1 MISKLNN
8 ISIKGIQTVVP
19 KNEIDLRKFEFNN
32 FDLNKIIST
41 TGIQKVRYADSK
53 TTSSDLNTYAAKL
66 LIDKL
71 DIDKNEIDAIINV
84 SQTPDYLMP
93 QTSNIIQKNL
103 DINENCICL
112 DLNIG
117 CPGYIYGLHQA
128 SMLIHTNS
136 CKNVLLLA
144 GDTNS
149 KIINDKDKALKL
161 VFGDAGSATIISSG
175 NNDIFFNIYN
185 DGQQFNKLIVKDG
198 AFRNPINN
206 YSHIETCDVEGNI
219 RSPKDL
225 YMDGFGIFN
234 FVLKKVPKLIQE
246 IMEISNLDE
255 NQIDYFLLHQ
265 ANKFMIER
273 LTKKMNISPIKVPIE
288 IKNYGNTGP
297 SSIPLLL
304 SSMFEKNDIYKL
316 NKKNKFCLAGFGVGL
331 SWGSCIT
338 DFNETNF
345 NETKVYE

>member
-1 MISKLNN
+1 
-8 ISIKGIQTVVP
+8 
-19 KNEIDLRKFEFNN
+19 
-32 FDLNKIIST
+32 
-41 TGIQKVRYADSK
+41 
-53 TTSSDLNTYAAKL
+53 
-66 LIDKL
+66 
-71 DIDKNEIDAIINV
+71 
-84 SQTPDYLMP
+84 MP
-93 QTSNIIQKNL
+93 QTSNVIQKNL
-103 DINENCICL
+103 EINENCICL

-117 CPGYIYGLHQA
+117 CTGYIYGLHQA
-128 SMLIHTNS
+128 SMLIHTKS

-185 DGQQFNKLIVKDG
+185 DGQQFDKLIVKDG

-246 IMEISNLDE
+246 IMEISNL
-255 NQIDYFLLHQ
+255 
-265 ANKFMIER
+265 K
-273 LTKKMNISPIKVPIE
+273 
-288 IKNYGNTGP
+288 
-297 SSIPLLL
+297 
-304 SSMFEKNDIYKL
+304 
-316 NKKNKFCLAGFGVGL
+316 
-331 SWGSCIT
+331 
-338 DFNETNF
+338 
-345 NETKVYE
+345 